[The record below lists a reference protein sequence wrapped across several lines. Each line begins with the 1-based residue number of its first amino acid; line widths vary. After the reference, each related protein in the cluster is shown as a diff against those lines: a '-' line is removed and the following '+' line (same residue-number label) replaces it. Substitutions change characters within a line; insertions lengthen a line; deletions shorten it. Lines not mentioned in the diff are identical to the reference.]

1 MSDSKISTTRLTTLA
16 IGVLLAAVPRGAA
29 GQDGAGTG
37 AAVGGG
43 PFRAVA
49 AGGTGLSAEAPS
61 RAFWTEIGDGTLE
74 RLVEEAL
81 SASPDVRAAGARI
94 REAQGLRSE
103 TAFDRLPSVTSTGS
117 ITRSELSA
125 SQLPGAPLSAR
136 RVEQWDGGVNASW
149 ELDVFGRVRRSVGAR
164 TAGVAAA
171 QEDLRDVRLAL
182 AAEVARSYFD
192 LLGLRERVA
201 VARRNAEN
209 QQRTL
214 ALVEERLRAG
224 RGSAF
229 DTERAKAQL
238 NATLASVPLL
248 EAASAAA
255 ENRIAVLVGRDPTAG
270 VDLGSTSALPALPE
284 VVRVGSPERLVRTLP
299 DVVRAERQLAAQTQ
313 LVSAQRA
320 GYMPRLSLIAGAG
333 LTSGA
338 ADDWVRDGA
347 QRYTAGVQVSWPFL
361 DMGRVRARVGSERAR
376 EDEARARYSASV
388 LRALERAETSLAV
401 YERTRARLGFLGE
414 AARASERAAEL
425 ARIRFREGVADFLSV
440 LDAERSL
447 LDAQNQLA
455 AARVDAARALVDVYE
470 ATGQGAAAEEAEAR

>member
-1 MSDSKISTTRLTTLA
+1 MSERWRATVA
-16 IGVLLAAVPRGAA
+16 IVAAGFLAALPRGAA
-29 GQDGAGTG
+29 GQGGAGTE

-49 AGGTGLSAEAPS
+49 AGSGGLSAEAPS
-61 RAFWTEIGDGTLE
+61 RAFWVEIGDATLE

-94 REAQGLRSE
+94 REAQGLRGE
-103 TAFDRLPSVTSTGS
+103 TAFDRLPAVTSSGS
-117 ITRSELSA
+117 ITRSELAA
-125 SQLPGAPLSAR
+125 SQLPGAPTSAR
-136 RVEQWDGGVNASW
+136 RIETWDGGVSASW

-192 LLGLRERVA
+192 LVGLRERVA

-209 QQRTL
+209 QRRTL

-248 EAASAAA
+248 EASAAAA

-270 VDLGSTSALPALPE
+270 VELGSAAALPALPE
-284 VVRVGSPERLVRTLP
+284 VVRVGSPRRLVATLP
-299 DVVRAERQLAAQTQ
+299 EVVRAERRLSAQTQ

-376 EDEARARYSASV
+376 EEEARALYSASV

-401 YERTRARLGFLGE
+401 YERTRARLGFLAE

-447 LDAQNQLA
+447 LDAQNQLT
-455 AARVDAARALVDVYE
+455 AARVDAALSLVDVYQ
-470 ATGQGAAAEEAEAR
+470 ATGQGVAAGEEERGAR